1 MGLFGKKKSKEPNIQ
16 AMVLTQAEV
25 ERLVA
30 GLARKDVSQT
40 VSAGLTPINN
50 DPRVV
55 TALIAALHDDDYNV
69 RTHVTMI
76 LATSSDPRVVEPLI
90 AALKD
95 EIEGVRLGAA
105 IAVGTVVA
113 KTPGGDPRALTALK
127 NALDSEQNPALK
139 NVFKIVVTVAEELSS
154 STPGAD
160 PLQHSR
166 ELARVYAAH
175 KSGPVPGEDPVAR
188 DAMLKIWEAV
198 SAGEAGSTPT

>member
-1 MGLFGKKKSKEPNIQ
+1 MGLFGKKKSKESYIQ
-16 AMVLTQAEV
+16 EMVTQADV

-30 GLARKDVSQT
+30 GLGREDVRQAASKALRT
-40 VSAGLTPINN
+40 INS

-55 TALIAALHDDDYNV
+55 VALIAALKDDDYDV
-69 RTHVTMI
+69 RATVTMI

-105 IAVGTVVA
+105 MAVGTVVA

-127 NALDSEQNPALK
+127 NALDAEKHPVLK
-139 NVFKIVVTVAEELSS
+139 DPFKIVVAIAEELSS

-166 ELARVYAAH
+166 ELARAYAAL
-175 KSGPVPGEDPVAR
+175 KSGPVLGEDPVAR
-188 DAMLKIWEAV
+188 DAMLKIDEAI